1 MVATS
6 PALIHRRSLRIGIVG
21 FGPFAQFLAEA
32 MLRQGHSLTATS
44 RSDHSQRCS
53 QMGINFLKDA
63 TEFLENENEIVL
75 LCTSIVSLEEV
86 LRSLP
91 IGRCRSPRL
100 FVDVLSVKE
109 HPRELLL
116 QLLPEEADVLCT
128 HPMFGPESGKHGWAG
143 LPLVFERVRIRDHP
157 LCVEFLEIF
166 QREGCRMVEMP
177 CEEHDRMAARSQFLT
192 HTVGRVLSEMEL
204 EPTPIDTKG
213 FQTLL
218 QLRDN
223 TLKDS
228 LDLYLG
234 LFRHNKFAKEELE
247 KLEAAFQSVKNRLM
261 EKISEEALAA
271 QSAVPSSASAARGR
285 A

>member
-53 QMGINFLKDA
+53 QMGINFLRDA

-143 LPLVFERVRIRDHP
+143 LPLVFER
-157 LCVEFLEIF
+157 
-166 QREGCRMVEMP
+166 GCRMVEMP

-247 KLEAAFQSVKNRLM
+247 KLESAFQSVKNRLM